1 MLPLA
6 RPVAVVHGYS
16 RLPHFLPLPF
26 DNCGAD
32 QTGTTH
38 RGDISREG
46 GLVVG
51 PSDRPCHSRD
61 RFDAHRLRRAI
72 SDFHPPAHWPPNEPT
87 LRIGPAIAVVSP
99 VAIAAPAP
107 ANFLPLQYVLSL

>member
-1 MLPLA
+1 VLPLA

-26 DNCGAD
+26 DNCGED

-51 PSDRPCHSRD
+51 PSNRPCHSRD
-61 RFDAHRLRRAI
+61 RLT
-72 SDFHPPAHWPPNEPT
+72 PT
-87 LRIGPAIAVVSP
+87 GCVARFPIFTRQHIGHQMSQPFALG
-99 VAIAAPAP
+99 
-107 ANFLPLQYVLSL
+107 LPSLLCRP

>member
-1 MLPLA
+1 VLPLA
-6 RPVAVVHGYS
+6 RITVVRIKLVRRTEAIY
-16 RLPHFLPLPF
+16 R
-26 DNCGAD
+26 A
-32 QTGTTH
+32 
-38 RGDISREG
+38 RG

-61 RFDAHRLRRAI
+61 RSLDAHRLPRAI

-87 LRIGPAIAVVSP
+87 LRIGSAIAVVSP